1 MKNFFISL
9 FCLFNCCVA
18 CAQNDLSNWET
29 FNGDEY
35 TINYP
40 ENWDIND
47 SGYMGTDFIIISPLT
62 GQFDDFRENIN
73 LIKIETQGNYSSLK
87 QFVEINISSILA
99 LMNNSKIVESV
110 QLDKNKQPYHK
121 LIYTFP
127 DNALNLTVLQYY
139 WLIDDIGYILSFTS
153 KEETFEEY
161 KIIGYGI
168 LDSFKIK

>member
-73 LIKIETQGNYSSLK
+73 LIKVETQGNYSSLE

-99 LMNNSKIVESV
+99 LVNNSKIIESV
-110 QLDKNKQPYHK
+110 QLSKNKQPYHK
-121 LIYTFP
+121 LRYTFS
-127 DNALNLTVLQYY
+127 DNSLNLSVIQYY

>member
-1 MKNFFISL
+1 M
-9 FCLFNCCVA
+9 FNCCVA

-87 QFVEINISSILA
+87 QFVEINISSIFA